1 MTFILYFVFILKQ
14 LNNQI
19 LTNKK
24 CYAQLYAKLVT
35 ADIERERNQ
44 MLTIEARVAEW
55 RSYSLNVEIRKL
67 E

>member
-1 MTFILYFVFILKQ
+1 M
-14 LNNQI
+14 NNQI
-19 LTNKK
+19 LMNKK

-44 MLTIEARVAEW
+44 MLSIEGRVSEW
-55 RSYSLNVEIRKL
+55 RAYSLNVEIRKL